1 DTDRGAGACPQRH
14 ISRTLVEG
22 KSNRHAL
29 DDLHPVAGRVLGG
42 QPGDNYG
49 NPGPDAALLMRRHR
63 WPGIELSQDGTNY
76 FDVHHTDND
85 TLDRIDPAALRQ
97 NVACWA
103 AVAWLAAQSRL
114 SFG

>member
-1 DTDRGAGACPQRH
+1 
-14 ISRTLVEG
+14 
-22 KSNRHAL
+22 
-29 DDLHPVAGRVLGG
+29 
-42 QPGDNYG
+42 
-49 NPGPDAALLMRRHR
+49 MRRHR

-85 TLDRIDPAALRQ
+85 TLERIDPVALRQ

-114 SFG
+114 PFN